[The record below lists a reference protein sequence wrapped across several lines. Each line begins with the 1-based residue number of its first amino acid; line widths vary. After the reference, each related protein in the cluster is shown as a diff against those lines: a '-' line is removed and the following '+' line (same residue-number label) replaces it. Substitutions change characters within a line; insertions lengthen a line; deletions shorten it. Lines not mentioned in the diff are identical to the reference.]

1 MAHRTPDLQKCC
13 TACLCGRC
21 AKVGKDGRGVEVRHP
36 PQIVL
41 IQIVRRVYAAAGQQ
55 FVLGAGTNQ
64 IAECDF
70 DVEIVQLLQKTVRF
84 FINEVLCHICTDLQ
98 RQLFTGIHQ
107 QSAEVCAITVKFL
120 LQHFTDRR
128 FMLRAHLPDPRRFSV
143 LDRMRICNIMDIGQ
157 IRLAAVAFADEGDR
171 CCSGVDPA
179 AHFIIPEPDVRA
191 GSGVGALGV
200 DEELIVKIIRFVEPG
215 RCGEEVHPRLRRVC
229 DLFTGMCK
237 QAGDRLYFRHSVA
250 SFQSCGRRVISAPP
264 AKW

>member
-1 MAHRTPDLQKCC
+1 MAHRASDLQKCC

-21 AKVGKDGRGVEVRHP
+21 AKVGKDSRSIEVRHP
-36 PQIVL
+36 SQIVL
-41 IQIVRRVYAAAGQQ
+41 IQIVRRVYTAAGQQ
-55 FVLGAGTNQ
+55 FVLGAGANQ
-64 IAECDF
+64 IAECDL

-98 RQLFTGIHQ
+98 CQLFAGIHQ

-120 LQHFTDRR
+120 SQHFTDRC
-128 FMLRAHLPDPRRFSV
+128 FMLRTQLPDPRRFAV
-143 LDRMRICNIMDIGQ
+143 LDRVGICNIMDIGQ
-157 IRLAAVAFADEGDR
+157 IRLAAVAFADESDR
-171 CCSGVDPA
+171 RCSGIDPA
-179 AHFIIPEPDVRA
+179 AHLVVPESDVRT
-191 GSGVGALGV
+191 GSSIWALGI
-200 DEELIVKIIRFVEPG
+200 DEELIVKIIGLVEPG